1 MNLVI
6 HILDRLSLRYR
17 QIATLYSTLLAK
29 RTPLLVFLIALG
41 FGSALAEGL
50 GLSLIYPLLNNVVG
64 GQELPGEF
72 WRFITSFAESISG
85 GSVAAGL
92 LYLAVGVFLAK
103 ALLVCAQAAVASL
116 FVARLREDWA
126 IQVLKAYL
134 YGPFAFLV
142 KERRGKI
149 LQRVNGETSRAGKGV
164 EQLIHL
170 FIQTI
175 FAAVMIA
182 ALILINWQVMLALTC
197 LIMVAAL
204 GLQAIFLRPMYR
216 LGQRRMQA
224 SQELMSATSEPIFG
238 AEAVKLLGVEKV
250 FVERLEWPLRK
261 LARLSVITALINKA
275 PGSFVEFVVVLAVTF
290 TFGGVAVWLAVDMTE
305 AIKTTAPVVGTFAVI
320 SARLLTV
327 VSGLVSKRLNFASV
341 VPSLTVVQE
350 LVTRKL
356 LDRDS
361 GVGATL
367 DRISGDIVLS
377 NVNFSYDSKRQIFR
391 DASLTIPFGKIVA
404 LVGPSGIGKST
415 LGYLLARLYD
425 SDSGTISIN
434 GRDIK
439 DFSIASLRDQIG
451 YVEQSPTIFNGT
463 VEENIRL
470 GAPGA
475 TQEQIMEAAQAAGAH
490 DFIEAFPD
498 GYKTIV
504 QDQGASLSGGQRQ
517 RLAIARA
524 IIRRPSL
531 FIIDEGTSALDHKAE
546 AAIHSAIRRLVSNAT
561 VLFITHR
568 LTTLQHADLIYELG
582 QEGRVTQRKL
592 EDVA

>member
-1 MNLVI
+1 M
-6 HILDRLSLRYR
+6 
-17 QIATLYSTLLAK
+17 TLYKSLLRD
-29 RTPLLVFLIALG
+29 RTPLLILLIVLG

-50 GLSLIYPLLNNVVG
+50 GLSIIYPLINAVVG
-64 GQELPGEF
+64 GEQLSGKF
-72 WRFITSFAESISG
+72 WDIITSFAASISG

-92 LYLAVGVFLAK
+92 LYLTVVVFLLK
-103 ALLVCAQAAVASL
+103 AMLLCSQTAVAAL
-116 FVARLREDWA
+116 FTARLREDWA
-126 IQVLKAYL
+126 VKVLNNYL
-134 YGPFAFLV
+134 YGPFDLLV

-149 LQRVNGETSRAGKGV
+149 MQRVHGETGRASKGV
-164 EQLIHL
+164 EQLIQL
-170 FIQTI
+170 FIQAI
-175 FAAVMIA
+175 FAIVMIA
-182 ALILINWQVMLALTC
+182 ALILINWKIMIALTC
-197 LIMVAAL
+197 PILITAL
-204 GLQAIFLRPMYR
+204 ILHNIFLRPMYQ
-216 LGQRRMQA
+216 LGKRRMEA
-224 SQELMSATSEPIFG
+224 SQELMSAASEPIFG
-238 AEAVKLLGVEKV
+238 AEVVKLLGA
-250 FVERLEWPLRK
+250 ERTFIDRLRLPLRK
-261 LARLSVITALINKA
+261 LARETVITSLVNKA
-275 PGSFVEFVVVLAVTF
+275 PGSFIEFIVALAVTI
-290 TFGGVAVWLAVDMTE
+290 TFAGVAIWMTIDMTE
-305 AIKTTAPVVGTFAVI
+305 AIKLTAPVVGTFAII

-327 VSGLVSKRLNFASV
+327 VSSLVSKRLSLSSV
-341 VPSLTVVQE
+341 IPSLTVVQE
-350 LVTRKL
+350 TVNRKVM
-356 LDRDS
+356 DRDTDA
-361 GVGATL
+361 GATF

-377 NVNFSYDSKRQIFR
+377 NINFSYDSKRQVFR
-391 DASLTIPFGKIVA
+391 DSSLTIPSGKIVA

-425 SDSGTISIN
+425 PDSGTISIN
-434 GRDIK
+434 GRDIT

-475 TQEQIMEAAQAAGAH
+475 TQEQIVEAAQAAGAH

-546 AAIHSAIRRLVSNAT
+546 AAIHRAIRRLVSNTT

-568 LTTLQHADLIYELG
+568 LTTLEHADLIYELG